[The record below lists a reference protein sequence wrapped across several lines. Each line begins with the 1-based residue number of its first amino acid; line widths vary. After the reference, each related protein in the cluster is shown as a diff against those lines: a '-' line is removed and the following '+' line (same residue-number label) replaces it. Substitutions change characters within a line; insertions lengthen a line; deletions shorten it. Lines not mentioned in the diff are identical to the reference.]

1 MVAIAL
7 VAPGR
12 YPSGF
17 RHAAAPNCYGEAK
30 TGNGIVV
37 ALVREVMTV
46 DPTAV
51 SRDVTVREAA
61 RLLAEWGV
69 GPLPV
74 VDGDDLVGIVTDRDL
89 VVRVLAD
96 DRDPACTTVG
106 EIAST
111 GVITIGPDDELED
124 ALGLMVEHH
133 VRRLPVV
140 EEGRLVGILT
150 HGDVDRAG
158 PRGVS

>member
-1 MVAIAL
+1 VTI
-7 VAPGR
+7 
-12 YPSGF
+12 
-17 RHAAAPNCYGEAK
+17 
-30 TGNGIVV
+30 
-37 ALVREVMTV
+37 VREVMTV

-61 RLLAEWGV
+61 RLLVERDV

-74 VDGDDLVGIVTDRDL
+74 VDGDLLVGIVTDRDL

-96 DRDPACTTVG
+96 DRDPASTTVG

-111 GVITIGPDDELED
+111 TVVAIGPDEELER
-124 ALGLMVEHH
+124 ARGLMAEHG

-140 EEGRLVGILT
+140 EEGRLVGILSQ
-150 HGDVDRAG
+150 GDVERAQ
-158 PRGVS
+158 RR

>member
-1 MVAIAL
+1 MTLSIPVRPARPA
-7 VAPGR
+7 AR
-12 YPSGF
+12 YGTV
-17 RHAAAPNCYGEAK
+17 E
-30 TGNGIVV
+30 TGNQRLVT
-37 ALVREVMTV
+37 LVREVMTV

-51 SRDVTVREAA
+51 SRELTVREAA
-61 RLLAEWGV
+61 KLLAERDI

-74 VDGDDLVGIVTDRDL
+74 VDGDELVGIVTDRDL

-111 GVITIGPDDELED
+111 DVAAVEPDVDLDE
-124 ALGLMVEHH
+124 ALRLMDERH

-140 EEGRLVGILT
+140 EEGRLVGIVS
-150 HGDVDRAG
+150 HGDVDRGA
-158 PRGVS
+158 PRG

>member
-1 MVAIAL
+1 VTI
-7 VAPGR
+7 
-12 YPSGF
+12 
-17 RHAAAPNCYGEAK
+17 
-30 TGNGIVV
+30 
-37 ALVREVMTV
+37 VREVMTV

-61 RLLAEWGV
+61 RLLVERDV

-74 VDGDDLVGIVTDRDL
+74 VDGDMLIGIVTDRDL

-111 GVITIGPDDELED
+111 TVVTIDPEEELERAR
-124 ALGLMVEHH
+124 ALMAEHH

-140 EEGRLVGILT
+140 EEGRLVGILS
-150 HGDVDRAG
+150 HGDVERAQE
-158 PRGVS
+158 R